1 MTQRLEQQ
9 VSEIFAEEDVPVQR
23 GRWSNGKLVK
33 EVLRE
38 FRRAEN
44 AAGWQSRLQSGYRVS
59 YTETLEEHLGYL
71 REARALD
78 CSPEKEQLLVEF
90 AEQYASWR
98 SLYERK
104 SREARDVLGYFGS
117 FEYLF
122 GGLFFAGVVIG
133 GAAAAAIS
141 GIGGNPAWWTG
152 LGAYEAL
159 VCGWPALAYGVRS
172 AKTATDR
179 SRHLGAMRSELVTK
193 LERLDARGKP

>member
-71 REARALD
+71 
-78 CSPEKEQLLVEF
+78 
-90 AEQYASWR
+90 
-98 SLYERK
+98 
-104 SREARDVLGYFGS
+104 REARDVLGYFGS

-179 SRHLGAMRSELVTK
+179 SLHLGAMRSELVTK